1 MLITRFGHS
10 CVLVEVADAR
20 ILIDPGIF
28 TDQAAFRLTDLSAI
42 VVTHQHPDHIDRTRI
57 DVLAAMNPDAL
68 LIAET
73 QTHVGL
79 PGWQENAA
87 GVTYSVDGATI
98 TGVGRMH
105 APILP
110 MIPQVGNVGVT
121 ITAPG
126 SPVFFHPGD
135 TYEHRPEGVH
145 VLALPLTAPWAK
157 ISETV
162 EFVQAVGAPI
172 VFPIHDAAITEEA
185 YDIYYGQIA
194 THGNV
199 EDLRKIS
206 AKGHLEIVPNEENAA
221 Q

>member
-10 CVLVEVADAR
+10 CVLVELEDAR

-28 TDQAAFRLTDLSAI
+28 SSQEAFRLKDLSAI

-73 QTHVGL
+73 QTQVSL
-79 PGWQENAA
+79 PGWLENAD
-87 GVTYSVDGATI
+87 GVTYSIGGATI

-110 MIPQVGNVGVT
+110 MVPQVGNVGVT

-135 TYEHRPEGVH
+135 SYEQHPQNVH

-157 ISETV
+157 ISETL
-162 EFVQAVGAPI
+162 EFVQKIGAPI
-172 VFPIHDAAITEEA
+172 VFPIHDATIAEEA
-185 YDIYYGQIA
+185 YDIYYGHIA
-194 THGNV
+194 THGKV
-199 EDLRKIS
+199 DDLRKIS
-206 AKGHLEIVPNEENAA
+206 AKGHLEIAPGDSDT

>member
-28 TDQAAFRLTDLSAI
+28 SSQEAFRLKDLSAI

-57 DVLAAMNPDAL
+57 DVLAATNPDAL
-68 LIAET
+68 LIADT
-73 QTHVGL
+73 QTQVSL
-79 PGWQENAA
+79 PGWLENAD

-110 MIPQVGNVGVT
+110 VIPQIGNVGVLV
-121 ITAPG
+121 TAP
-126 SPVFFHPGD
+126 SAPVFFHPGD
-135 TYEHRPEGVH
+135 SYEQRPEGVH

-157 ISETV
+157 ISETLD
-162 EFVQAVGAPI
+162 FVQGVGAPI

-194 THGNV
+194 THGKI

-206 AKGHLEIVPNEENAA
+206 AKGHLEIVAGDDTSDA
-221 Q
+221 